1 MNVTFKE
8 SVHRILDRI
17 KNEPYYQ
24 WPNKMGVTHQGG
36 IRIFTVLTIEIG
48 AYHQTMQGVKR
59 SFRAISKGEVFER
72 VCSRPEKSGNRAGYL
87 ASGESAPTFIGSD
100 RGHPHSFKGY
110 PGVQEER
117 GTGHGADNRLLR

>member
-1 MNVTFKE
+1 MSHTI
-8 SVHRILDRI
+8 SGQTR
-17 KNEPYYQ
+17 
-24 WPNKMGVTHQGG
+24 WGVTHQGG

-48 AYHQTMQGVKR
+48 AYHRTMQGVKR

-100 RGHPHSFKGY
+100 KGHPHSFKGY

-117 GTGHGADNRLLR
+117 GTGHGADNRLLK